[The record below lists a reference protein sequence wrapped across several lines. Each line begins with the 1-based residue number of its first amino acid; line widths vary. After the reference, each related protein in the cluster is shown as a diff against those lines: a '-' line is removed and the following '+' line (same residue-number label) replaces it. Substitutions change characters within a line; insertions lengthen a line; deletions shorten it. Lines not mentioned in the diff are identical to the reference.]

1 MKNDNV
7 IDMTERIQTTDFR
20 ERLKGLKVRLDLEQA
35 KIAISTSLLSIVL
48 LVTVA
53 NNSMMNSV
61 TLIEEA
67 SISSGRGIASV
78 DSQGDKFAVDEFS
91 SLQETN
97 ESLVRELSKRDLGP
111 NGAVGRRPS
120 SVDMLA
126 YGLLEGKY
134 AVRLKAGKL
143 SEIEFSE
150 NFETVNKRKSVDE
163 VLSFLESHRE
173 LLPVSFDKHVRV
185 KVETNGEEGMDT
197 YQLINSV
204 SMPVAKVQF
213 RTDTDGRVL
222 AMQVSPITVAAH

>member
-7 IDMTERIQTTDFR
+7 IDMTERIQTPDFR

-53 NNSMMNSV
+53 NNSLMSSV
-61 TLIEEA
+61 TLIEE
-67 SISSGRGIASV
+67 SSMSPGRGIASV
-78 DSQGDKFAVDEFS
+78 DLKSDDFSVHEFASTE
-91 SLQETN
+91 ETN
-97 ESLVRELSKRDLGP
+97 ESLVRELSQRDLGP

-134 AVRLKAGKL
+134 AVRLKAGKI

-150 NFETVNKRKSVDE
+150 NFEMVNKRKSVNE
-163 VLSFLESHRE
+163 VLSFLENHRE
-173 LLPVSFDKHVRV
+173 LLPVGFDKHVRV
-185 KVETNGEEGMDT
+185 KVETNGQEGMDT
-197 YQLINSV
+197 YQLINKV

-213 RTDTDGRVL
+213 RTDADGRVL
-222 AMQVSPITVAAH
+222 AMQVSPITVANQ